1 MLKPIKD
8 LIDNPQDLPDVPH
21 TLKEHLQ
28 ASFSHTYLR
37 ESGLLKKLRTEGHS
51 ESFIAGVIEGFAMA
65 SIRLDEME
73 TRKLLLGDEAL
84 I

>member
-8 LIDNPQDLPDVPH
+8 LIDNPQDLPDVPSH
-21 TLKEHLQ
+21 LKEHLQ

-51 ESFIAGVIEGFAMA
+51 ESFIAGVIEGFVMA
-65 SIRLDEME
+65 SSRLDEVE
-73 TRKLLLGDEAL
+73 TRKALLIEEDF
-84 I
+84 

>member
-8 LIDNPQDLPDVPH
+8 LIGNPQDLPDVPSH
-21 TLKEHLQ
+21 LKEHLQ

-65 SIRLDEME
+65 SSRLDEVE
-73 TRKLLLGDEAL
+73 TRKALLIEEDF
-84 I
+84 